1 MKLLILGDVM
11 GVSGR
16 DALKNKLPKIIEE
29 NKINF
34 VVVNGENA
42 ADDGRGIT
50 QSIAKEFFL
59 KGVDVITSGNHIWDK
74 QETTD
79 YIDKEN
85 RLLRPANLVEGS
97 PGKGFEIYNSKDK
110 KYKIGVINLMGNVYM
125 RKTEDVFQTAQNII
139 KKIVLKKNVDFLV
152 VDFHGEITS
161 EKMAIG
167 HFFDGMSTCVVGTHT
182 HVPTADTRILE
193 KGTAYQTDIGMCG
206 DYNSVIGMNKENSI
220 RRFLKDK
227 KAIKHYPAEGEG
239 TLSGIIVE
247 ANIETGLAKKV
258 TRLIKGGS
266 LAKQLWQDTHIGL
279 ELSIKKEEQIK
290 KDLKYFLNFLEK

>member
-16 DALKNKLPKIIEE
+16 DVLNNKLPELIKKNNID
-29 NKINF
+29 F

-50 QSIAKEFFL
+50 QKIAEEFFRN
-59 KGVDVITSGNHIWDK
+59 GVDVITSGNHIWDK
-74 QETTD
+74 QETID

-85 RLLRPANLVEGS
+85 RLLRPANLAEGS
-97 PGKGFEIYNSKDK
+97 PGKGYEIYLSKDK
-110 KYKIGVINLMGNVYM
+110 KFKIGVINLMGNVFM
-125 RKTEDVFQTAQNII
+125 RKTDDVFQSAKNIC
-139 KKIVLKKNVDFLV
+139 KKMVLKKDVDFLV

-161 EKMAIG
+161 EKMATG
-167 HFFDGMSTCVVGTHT
+167 HFFDGQATCVVGTHT
-182 HVPTADTRILE
+182 HVPTADTRILD

-220 RRFLKDK
+220 KKFLKDK
-227 KAIKHYPAEGEG
+227 KAVKHFPAEGEG

-247 ANIETGLAKKV
+247 TNTDTGLAKNV
-258 TRLIKGGS
+258 TRVIDGGS
-266 LAKQLWQDTHIGL
+266 LAK
-279 ELSIKKEEQIK
+279 
-290 KDLKYFLNFLEK
+290 